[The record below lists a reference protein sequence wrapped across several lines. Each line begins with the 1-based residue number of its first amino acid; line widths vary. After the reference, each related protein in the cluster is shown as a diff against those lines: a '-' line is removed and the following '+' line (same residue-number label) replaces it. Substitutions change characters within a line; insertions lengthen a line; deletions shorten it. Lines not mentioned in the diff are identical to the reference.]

1 MRADPTAMKTEKL
14 ASRRRIPHAQ
24 AYVPSYSLVRRSPTQ
39 QSSSI
44 SKCRFAAPVHAR
56 TTTASIVKWCYRP
69 DLLYT
74 HFNNISYM
82 YEV

>member
-14 ASRRRIPHAQ
+14 ASRRRISHAQ
-24 AYVPSYSLVRRSPTQ
+24 GYMYQASLVRRSPRQ

-56 TTTASIVKWCYRP
+56 TSTASIVKWCYRP